1 MLHLQ
6 SESSTR
12 WLEQVSSHLEEILI
26 DHAHCEHKA
35 AATAMSLMGTYI
47 DCIELTREMTRIVE
61 EELEHFHMVLAIL
74 EKRGIRFRKQNPG
87 HYGKALNELVRPN
100 EPQRG
105 VDRLLIAGLI
115 EARSCER
122 FSLLHQHMRTTDP
135 ELAEFYGSLFE
146 SEARHHTTYVRLAK
160 LLEGDS
166 VVRAR
171 LAELAAAEA
180 EIIGRGNSLP
190 RMHS

>member
-6 SESSTR
+6 SESSSR
-12 WLEQVSSHLEEILI
+12 WLEQVSQHLDEILI

-47 DCIELTREMTRIVE
+47 DCIDLTREMTRIME

-74 EKRGIRFRKQNPG
+74 DKRGIRFRKQNPG
-87 HYGKALNELVRPN
+87 HYGKALNELVRQN
-100 EPQRG
+100 EPQRV
-105 VDRLLIAGLI
+105 VDRLLIASLI

-122 FSLLHQHMRTTDP
+122 FSLLHQHMQEREP
-135 ELAEFYGSLFE
+135 ELAQFYGSLFE

-160 LLEGDS
+160 LFEDES
-166 VVRAR
+166 IVRAR